1 MDTTMKPRILHWR
14 LRVMMAERKIKTVT
28 ELGRRL
34 NGLGVT
40 LSSQHLT
47 RLIDDLP
54 QRLNTELLA
63 ALLAVLDCKLTDLL
77 QVEEPESQG
86 PLHADSVSGSVAAS
100 GQGMEAPA
108 PVSKAPRKRRPKP
121 QTEAVLVDDVI
132 GPVVRPFP
140 IKPRG

>member
-1 MDTTMKPRILHWR
+1 MKPKILRWR

-34 NGLGVT
+34 QALGVT

-54 QRLNTELLA
+54 QRLNTELVA
-63 ALLAVLDCKLTDLL
+63 ALLTVLDCKLTDLI
-77 QVEEPESQG
+77 QVEEPEPSAPPPAEPATG
-86 PLHADSVSGSVAAS
+86 PAATLP
-100 GQGMEAPA
+100 GQGMETPAPA
-108 PVSKAPRKRRPKP
+108 TKAPRKRRTKP
-121 QTEAVLVDDVI
+121 QAAAVLVDDI
-132 GPVVRPFP
+132 TGPVVRPFP

>member
-1 MDTTMKPRILHWR
+1 MKPRILHWR

-34 NGLGVT
+34 QALGVT

-63 ALLAVLDCKLTDLL
+63 ALLAVLDCRLTDLI
-77 QVEEPESQG
+77 QVEESEPLAPPPAQPATG
-86 PLHADSVSGSVAAS
+86 PGATRP
-100 GQGMEAPA
+100 GQGMETPA
-108 PVSKAPRKRRPKP
+108 AAAKPPRKRRPKP
-121 QTEAVLVDDVI
+121 QAADVPVDDVI